1 MADSELDRLRRE
13 VEALRQREVDDLRK
27 QVEQLTAERD
37 HYRDEA
43 HRNAEL
49 GRQIASQSEAEI
61 SALTTQVNAYRN
73 AGLVDG
79 VNNGR
84 AADGLGRASSGQPG
98 A

>member
-1 MADSELDRLRRE
+1 MADSELERLRQE

-27 QVEQLTAERD
+27 QVEQLIAERN

-49 GRQIASQSEAEI
+49 GRQIASQGEAEI
-61 SALTTQVNAYRN
+61 NALNSQLNAYRN
-73 AGLVDG
+73 AGLQNG
-79 VNNGR
+79 INNGR
-84 AADGLGRASSGQPG
+84 AADGLGRASSGQPS